1 MLLFFFIFFLL
12 NPLTLSHSASP
23 QDNQLWIFKLFING
37 SVLLVRGECV
47 YGGWMPWY
55 GGW

>member
-12 NPLTLSHSASP
+12 NPLSLSHSASP